1 MVLFVLFAL
10 FEKRASSET
19 IGFSCSSLLLAFS
32 RVLRRSQL
40 KGNMHFTDQ
49 GVQLEVTQLVLN
61 SASCYCLQ
69 LLEMLAVHGLSTE
82 HAKDW
87 SGKVDPLKCLL
98 WIILLL

>member
-19 IGFSCSSLLLAFS
+19 IGFLCSSLLLGFR
-32 RVLRRSQL
+32 RVLWRSQL
-40 KGNMHFTDQ
+40 KGNKNFTGQ
-49 GVQLEVTQLVLN
+49 GVQLKVN
-61 SASCYCLQ
+61 CSASCNYLQ
-69 LLEMLAVHGLSTE
+69 LPEMLALLHGLSTE